1 MDLTHYLRGG
11 SAVLS
16 SPAISGDLIYV
27 GANDGMLHALDR
39 ESGHSRWDFDFGVPV
54 ASSPAVSGNTV
65 YVCALDGNVY
75 AFTQSQTVA

>member
-1 MDLTHYLRGG
+1 M
-11 SAVLS
+11 LS

-54 ASSPAVSGNTV
+54 ASCPAVSG
-65 YVCALDGNVY
+65 
-75 AFTQSQTVA
+75 